1 MSKNNI
7 SENFEVAMQNLEKIV
22 TEIENNEIGLE
33 DALLKYQD
41 GVKLVKYC
49 QDKLKE
55 VEQKI
60 KILDPDNNELQD
72 FVINE
77 S

>member
-1 MSKNNI
+1 MNKNNNP
-7 SENFEVAMQNLEKIV
+7 ENFEVAMQNLEKIV
-22 TEIENNEIGLE
+22 AEIENNEIGLE
-33 DALLKYQD
+33 DALLKYQN

-60 KILDPDNNELQD
+60 KILDPDTNELQD

-77 S
+77 V

>member
-1 MSKNNI
+1 MNKNNI

-22 TEIENNEIGLE
+22 AEIENNEIGLE

-60 KILDPDNNELQD
+60 KILDPDTNELQD

>member
-1 MSKNNI
+1 MSKNNV
-7 SENFEVAMQNLEKIV
+7 SENFETAMQNLEKIV
-22 TEIENNEIGLE
+22 AEIENNEIGLE

-60 KILDPDNNELQD
+60 KILDPDTNELQD

>member
-1 MSKNNI
+1 MNKNNN
-7 SENFEVAMQNLEKIV
+7 SDNFELAMQNLEKIV
-22 TEIENNEIGLE
+22 FDIENNEIGLE
-33 DALLKYQD
+33 DSLLKYQE
-41 GVKLVKYC
+41 GIKLVKYC

-60 KILDPDNNELQD
+60 KILDPESNSLQD
-72 FVINE
+72 FTINE